1 MSRERVELSDDQAQ
15 EIQRLLA
22 ENMASCQ
29 VEVRGEGNHFDI
41 LVIGDVF
48 GGLRPVQKQQ
58 LVYKVLNPLIA
69 DGRIHAVNILTFTEA
84 EWQAQSA

>member
-1 MSRERVELSDDQAQ
+1 MSRGQVELSDMQTQ

-22 ENMASCQ
+22 ENMQSCR
-29 VEVRGEGNHFDI
+29 VEVQGEGNHFDI
-41 LVIGDVF
+41 LVIGNVF
-48 GGLRPVQKQQ
+48 EGLRPVQKQQ

-69 DGRIHAVNILTFTEA
+69 DGRIHAVNIRTFTEG

>member
-1 MSRERVELSDDQAQ
+1 MQAQ

-22 ENMASCQ
+22 ENMESCQ

-41 LVIGDVF
+41 LVVGDVF

-69 DGRIHAVNILTFTEA
+69 DGRIHAVNIRTFTEA